1 MTNQK
6 ESEENFKGVG
16 NMIKIDDFC
25 SIYDPKKTERFRHS
39 ISFNIRSQI
48 KWQNKRASKLY
59 KMIDQIELVG
69 IDIEN
74 EGKVIVYA
82 RSKEEQLRFTCL
94 AEEYRVDSV
103 ERYDNK
109 LEKWVVIKFKNRYSS
124 SNS

>member
-16 NMIKIDDFC
+16 NMIKFDDFC
-25 SIYDPKKTERFRHS
+25 SIYAPKETERFLHLMS
-39 ISFNIRSQI
+39 SNIKRQI
-48 KWQNKRASKLY
+48 IRQNKRASKLY

-69 IDIEN
+69 IDTEN

-82 RSKEEQLRFTCL
+82 RTKEEQLRFTFL
-94 AEEYRVDSV
+94 AEEYMFDSA

-109 LEKWVVIKFKNRYSS
+109 LEKWVVVKRSKKE
-124 SNS
+124 